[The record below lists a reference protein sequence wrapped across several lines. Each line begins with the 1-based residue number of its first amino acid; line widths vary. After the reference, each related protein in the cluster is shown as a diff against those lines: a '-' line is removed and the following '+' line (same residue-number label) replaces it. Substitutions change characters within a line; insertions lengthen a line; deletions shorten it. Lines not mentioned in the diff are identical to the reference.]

1 MERYERDRGDAFES
15 SQCEESERDGEE
27 SFDSGLR
34 TASRRVQGFPT
45 QSHEVVRRRP
55 AAPTRVPAVQTKP
68 VSLDDHYTRV
78 YNAYMNAKF
87 PDESDEEESARVVE
101 LADGEEHEGEGE
113 WEECS
118 DDYDATMSRAVGNQ
132 PATRKRRR
140 PPESEATTGPL
151 VKRRRPYD
159 TRTRTECFLCAWGN
173 LFHDG
178 LLAPHI
184 NGLYNIINSHSEK
197 SNEEIAQAMHLYYKK
212 FVHQPGRGMEML
224 TKRVALE
231 HIEQL
236 HTNSARIYIGERM
249 KQYKKMLFSFEQSL
263 YRDDGCV
270 DNQTLKNILLVDD
283 KIYRLYFSDIGKMN
297 FNFGQT
303 KEDLKLLGK
312 PINTMPML
320 KQRVERECRSQ
331 KVQQR
336 LRQTQREEFSV

>member
-1 MERYERDRGDAFES
+1 VPWAT
-15 SQCEESERDGEE
+15 SQRHGKDNV
-27 SFDSGLR
+27 R
-34 TASRRVQGFPT
+34 QRASRLRAHWPKDD
-45 QSHEVVRRRP
+45 VRT
-55 AAPTRVPAVQTKP
+55 TR
-68 VSLDDHYTRV
+68 
-78 YNAYMNAKF
+78 
-87 PDESDEEESARVVE
+87 
-101 LADGEEHEGEGE
+101 EHEQNAF
-113 WEECS
+113 C
-118 DDYDATMSRAVGNQ
+118 
-132 PATRKRRR
+132 
-140 PPESEATTGPL
+140 
-151 VKRRRPYD
+151 
-159 TRTRTECFLCAWGN
+159 

-197 SNEEIAQAMHLYYKK
+197 SNEEIAEAMHLYYKK
-212 FVHQPGRGMEML
+212 FVHQPDRGMVML

-249 KQYKKMLFSFEQSL
+249 KKYKKMLFSFEQSL
-263 YRDDGCV
+263 YRDDGNV